1 MKLIPENFNY
11 SAEIGLQ
18 LVAKFK
24 NPKMFKMLLGTTN
37 YCVFFKFFANEVAMI
52 LQNIRKKSD
61 SGNDGFTNEVL
72 NIV

>member
-11 SAEIGLQ
+11 FAEIGLQ
-18 LVAKFK
+18 FVAKFK
-24 NPKMFKMLLGTTN
+24 NPKMFKMLLGTRN
-37 YCVFFKFFANEVAMI
+37 YCVFFKVFANEVAMI
-52 LQNIRKKSD
+52 LQNIRNKNV